1 MSALDEFG
9 NEIAGVRLPH
19 LVEPVATYTGWN
31 VRPPIDGLP
40 DLMPDFL
47 GSRLACGGPPLH
59 ERYADRGDYEA
70 RVRDAAEELVA
81 ERYLLAEDVDLVT
94 ADARPSLRRI
104 AHGRRNRPPVA
115 FAGARGS

>member
-9 NEIAGVRLPH
+9 NEVAGVRLPH

-47 GSRLACGGPPLH
+47 GSRLACGGPPVH
-59 ERYADRGDYEA
+59 ERYADRADYEA
-70 RVRDAAEELVA
+70 RVCDTAPTSWWRSG
-81 ERYLLAEDVDLVT
+81 YLLAEDVDLVT
-94 ADARPSLRRI
+94 ADAVRRYDESPTGGET
-104 AHGRRNRPPVA
+104 GRR
-115 FAGARGS
+115 